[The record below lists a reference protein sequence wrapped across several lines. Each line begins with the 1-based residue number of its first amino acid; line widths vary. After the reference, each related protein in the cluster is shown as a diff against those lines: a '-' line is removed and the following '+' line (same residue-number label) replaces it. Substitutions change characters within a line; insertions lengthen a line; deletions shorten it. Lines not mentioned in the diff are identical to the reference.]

1 MTKEETLTRAIE
13 AADISAVRIA
23 IRAIADDDRYRAT
36 PLAGLRADAAEAV
49 LQRKGLSI
57 WQQDD
62 GCLSIPEES
71 EWSESVLH
79 SIKGSLDWNFS
90 RERIQKLDAVNKWLY
105 KTTHRSDEPRPFV
118 EPRADVKQSFVPRE
132 VATCR
137 RRPRKNLLPSA
148 LVLLVILLIA
158 ILTLMAM

>member
-1 MTKEETLTRAIE
+1 MTKEETLAQAIE
-13 AADISAVRIA
+13 AADVSAVRIA

-36 PLAGLRADAAEAV
+36 PLAGLRADEAEAA
-49 LQRKGLSI
+49 LQKKGMSI

-62 GCLSIPEES
+62 GCLSIPPQN

-79 SIKGSLDWNFS
+79 SIKGSLYWNFS
-90 RERIQKLDAVNKWLY
+90 RERIQKLDAVNKWMY

-118 EPRADVKQSFVPRE
+118 EHRADVKPSSVRRE

-137 RRPRKNLLPSA
+137 MPKKSLLLSTLA
-148 LVLLVILLIA
+148 LLAVLLIVILI
-158 ILTLMAM
+158 LMAM